1 MTTWP
6 NRSTQAFFSFWAS
19 TRFWAHAA
27 GVRSLQ
33 SGDRKSARS
42 QVAAVRCHRD
52 QTKMKPFVVE
62 LMRSSSNAAKDARND
77 GASVVEVNDVRRPM
91 TWFSRLDRGWH
102 TPSVDTPTL
111 DEGCLPAQAPRPS
124 LLHLQTEP
132 LLTWHLLRGE
142 RAYGRNLA
150 STRYMWRCLSS
161 VSTGT
166 SASLATAPAYRLK
179 CSGSSREENIVYR
192 GRILD
197 MHVKRDSH
205 PWWWRVEL

>member
-52 QTKMKPFVVE
+52 QTKMKPFAVE

-102 TPSVDTPTL
+102 TPVCPHPAL

-142 RAYGRNLA
+142 RAYGRCQTRLSSLVVACRVVVPCRTGSA
-150 STRYMWRCLSS
+150 STKPGISS
-161 VSTGT
+161 QPKYVTFGV
-166 SASLATAPAYRLK
+166 
-179 CSGSSREENIVYR
+179 GNQ
-192 GRILD
+192 
-197 MHVKRDSH
+197 
-205 PWWWRVEL
+205 